1 MKQRDGGAK
10 VPRHGKCILASAKN
24 GVGIEE
30 ILEAIV
36 HRIPPPKGHG
46 DHLRALVFNAQ
57 FDPYRGV
64 VSYVRVVDGR
74 LEAGTRFMSL
84 AHQRVF
90 ECTEVG
96 IFAPEMRPTA

>member
-1 MKQRDGGAK
+1 SE
-10 VPRHGKCILASAKN
+10 CILASAKN
-24 GVGIEE
+24 GIGIEE

-36 HRIPPPKGHG
+36 QRVPPPKGHL

-57 FDPYRGV
+57 FDAYRGV

-74 LEAGTRFMSL
+74 LTTGTRFMSM

-96 IFAPEMRPTA
+96 IFAPHMLPVKSLEFGSVGYV